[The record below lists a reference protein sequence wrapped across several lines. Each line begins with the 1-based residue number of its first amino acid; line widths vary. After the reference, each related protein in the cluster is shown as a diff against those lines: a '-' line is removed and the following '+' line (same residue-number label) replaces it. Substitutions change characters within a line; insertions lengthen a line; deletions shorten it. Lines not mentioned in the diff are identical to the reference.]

1 MAKNKMRIGADVGGT
16 FTDVVLETEEA
27 IFSTKVLTTYE
38 SPEIGILQGINAV
51 IADSGTDLS
60 ELNSFIH
67 GTTLATNALI
77 SRTGA
82 RTAFVTTKGFRD
94 TVEMRTESRF
104 EQYDLNLELPTP
116 LIERKD
122 RYVLSERISADGSV
136 LLPFDETEAKNLIN
150 LLSSKENRYE
160 AVAVGFIH
168 SYMNDRHESLFQE
181 MLLDQLPNMKV
192 SISSEVSP
200 QMREFERFNTVC
212 ANAYVQPMMASYL
225 ERLKTKLAD
234 TGAKCDIHL
243 IHSGGGLISIE
254 SAIKFPVRLIESG
267 PAGGAIFA
275 SEIAA
280 RHGIDAALS
289 YDMGGTTA
297 KICLIDEQ
305 SPRSAKTFEVARTH
319 RFTKGSGMPISI
331 PVIEMIEIGAGGG
344 SIANVDDLKQIRV
357 GPLSAGSEP
366 GPAAYGLGGSLATVT
381 DANILLGRISPE
393 TFGADD
399 INLLPEE
406 SKKALLADVAEP
418 LGINVENAAIGI
430 IEVVDENMANAARV
444 HAVENGRDVS
454 QYSMIAFGGGAPLH
468 ASRLCD
474 KLEIERLLIPPRAG
488 VGSAIGFLRTP
499 FSYEALKSFY
509 VSIEN
514 FDHESVNQL
523 LNDLTSEATEFVMEA
538 SNENFPVES
547 LIVER
552 CAFMRYAGQ
561 GWEITVS
568 LENAIFDHLGIEL
581 LNNKFEKTYEEH
593 FGRAIE
599 GLQIEVVGWSVKV
612 SSPRPEIE
620 KTVSTASENIVTS
633 DLKRVI
639 YDPVEDSE
647 VDASIFEREK
657 LNPGDCVMGPAIIV
671 ENQTTTWISSEKKS
685 SVQQDNCLLVTKKTG
700 DVTKKTGDAE

>member
-1 MAKNKMRIGADVGGT
+1 MRIGADVGGT
-16 FTDVVLETEEA
+16 FTDIVLEAKGE

-38 SPEIGILQGINAV
+38 SPEMGILQGIHDV
-51 IADSGTDLS
+51 IEDSGSDLS
-60 ELNSFIH
+60 ELDSFIH

-82 RTAFVTTKGFRD
+82 TTAFVTTKGFRD
-94 TVEMRTESRF
+94 TIEMRTESRF
-104 EQYDLNLELPTP
+104 EQYDLNLELPKP

-122 RYVLSERISADGSV
+122 RYVLSERVSADGSV
-136 LLPFDETEAKNLIN
+136 LLPFDQMEAKNLIK
-150 LLSSKENRYE
+150 LLSLEENGYE

-168 SYMNDRHESLFQE
+168 SYMNDKHESLFQQ
-181 MLLDQLPNMKV
+181 MLLEQLPNIKV

-225 ERLKTKLAD
+225 ERLKRKLAEA
-234 TGAKCDIHL
+234 GAKCDIHL

-381 DANILLGRISPE
+381 DANVLLGRISPE

-399 INLLPEE
+399 IDLIPEE
-406 SKKALLADVAEP
+406 SRKALLTDVAEP
-418 LGINVENAAIGI
+418 LETEVENAAIGV

-454 QYSMIAFGGGAPLH
+454 QYTMIAFGGGAPLH

-474 KLEIERLLIPPRAG
+474 KLEIERLLIPPGAG
-488 VGSAIGFLRTP
+488 VGSAIGFLQTP

-514 FDHESVNQL
+514 FDHKRVNQL
-523 LNDLTSEATEFVMEA
+523 LEDLTSEATEFVMEA
-538 SNENFPVES
+538 SDENIHPKN

-561 GWEITVS
+561 GWEITVP
-568 LENAIFDHLGIEL
+568 LENETFDYLGIEL

-612 SSPRPEIE
+612 TSPRPETE
-620 KTVSTASENIVTS
+620 KTITVDSENIVMTDS
-633 DLKRVI
+633 KRVV
-639 YDPVEDSE
+639 YDPAKGTEVE
-647 VDASIFEREK
+647 ASVFQREN

-671 ENQTTTWISSEKKS
+671 ESQTTTWISSEKKS
-685 SVQQDNCLLVTKKTG
+685 STQKDDCLLITKKTEAA
-700 DVTKKTGDAE
+700 K

>member
-1 MAKNKMRIGADVGGT
+1 
-16 FTDVVLETEEA
+16 
-27 IFSTKVLTTYE
+27 
-38 SPEIGILQGINAV
+38 
-51 IADSGTDLS
+51 
-60 ELNSFIH
+60 
-67 GTTLATNALI
+67 
-77 SRTGA
+77 
-82 RTAFVTTKGFRD
+82 
-94 TVEMRTESRF
+94 
-104 EQYDLNLELPTP
+104 
-116 LIERKD
+116 
-122 RYVLSERISADGSV
+122 
-136 LLPFDETEAKNLIN
+136 
-150 LLSSKENRYE
+150 
-160 AVAVGFIH
+160 
-168 SYMNDRHESLFQE
+168 
-181 MLLDQLPNMKV
+181 
-192 SISSEVSP
+192 
-200 QMREFERFNTVC
+200 MREFERFNTVC

-561 GWEITVS
+561 GWEITVP

-620 KTVSTASENIVTS
+620 KTISVASENIVTS

-700 DVTKKTGDAE
+700 DAE

>member
-1 MAKNKMRIGADVGGT
+1 MVRNKIRIGADVGGT
-16 FTDVVLETEEA
+16 FTDVVLEANGE

-38 SPEIGILQGINAV
+38 SPEIGILQGIHAV
-51 IADSGTDLS
+51 IADSETSLS
-60 ELNSFIH
+60 ELDSFIH

-82 RTAFVTTKGFRD
+82 KTAFITTNGFRD
-94 TVEMRTESRF
+94 TIEMRTESRF
-104 EQYDLNLELPTP
+104 EQYDLNLELPKP

-136 LLPFDETEAKNLIN
+136 LLPFDEMEAKNLIKH
-150 LLSSKENRYE
+150 LSLEENGYE

-168 SYMNDRHESLFQE
+168 SYMNDKHESLFQE
-181 MLLDQLPNMKV
+181 MLLDQLPNIKV

-225 ERLKTKLAD
+225 ERLKTKLAHA
-234 TGAKCDIHL
+234 GAKCDIHL

-275 SEIAA
+275 SEIAT

-381 DANILLGRISPE
+381 DANVLLGRISPE

-399 INLLPEE
+399 INLIPEE
-406 SKKALLADVAEP
+406 SGKAISTDVAEP
-418 LGINVENAAIGI
+418 LETDTESAAIGI

-454 QYSMIAFGGGAPLH
+454 QYTMIAFGGGAPLH

-474 KLEIERLLIPPRAG
+474 KLEIERLLIPPGAG
-488 VGSAIGFLRTP
+488 VGSAIGFLQTP

-509 VSIEN
+509 VSTQN
-514 FDHESVNQL
+514 FDHKSVNKL
-523 LNDLTSEATEFVMEA
+523 LVDLTSEATEFVMDA
-538 SNENFPVES
+538 SNEKHNIAS

-561 GWEITVS
+561 GWEITVP
-568 LENAIFDHLGIEL
+568 LENKTFDSLGIEL
-581 LNNKFEKTYEEH
+581 LKNKFEKTYEEH

-612 SSPRPEIE
+612 TSPKPETE
-620 KTVSTASENIVTS
+620 KTITVDSENIVTT
-633 DLKRVI
+633 DFKRVI
-639 YDPVEDSE
+639 YDSVKDSE
-647 VDASIFEREK
+647 VEASVFQREK

-671 ENQTTTWISSEKKS
+671 ENQTTTWVPSNKKLS
-685 SVQQDNCLLVTKKTG
+685 TQQDECLLITKKTEA
-700 DVTKKTGDAE
+700 AE

>member
-1 MAKNKMRIGADVGGT
+1 MRIGADVGGT
-16 FTDVVLETEEA
+16 FTDIVLEAKGE

-38 SPEIGILQGINAV
+38 SPEMGILQGIHAV
-51 IADSGTDLS
+51 IEDSGSDLS
-60 ELNSFIH
+60 ELDSFIH

-82 RTAFVTTKGFRD
+82 TTAFVTTKGFRD
-94 TVEMRTESRF
+94 TIEMRTESRF
-104 EQYDLNLELPTP
+104 EQYDLNLELPKP

-122 RYVLSERISADGSV
+122 RYVLSERVSADGSV
-136 LLPFDETEAKNLIN
+136 LLPFDQMEAKNLIK
-150 LLSSKENRYE
+150 LLSLEENGYE

-168 SYMNDRHESLFQE
+168 SYMNDKHESLFQQ
-181 MLLDQLPNMKV
+181 MLLEQLPNIKV

-225 ERLKTKLAD
+225 ERLKTKLAEA
-234 TGAKCDIHL
+234 GAKCDIHL

-381 DANILLGRISPE
+381 DANVLLGRISPE

-399 INLLPEE
+399 IDLIPEE
-406 SKKALLADVAEP
+406 SRKALLTDVAEP
-418 LGINVENAAIGI
+418 LETEVENAAIGV

-454 QYSMIAFGGGAPLH
+454 QYTMIAFGGGAPLH

-474 KLEIERLLIPPRAG
+474 KLEIERLLIPPGAG
-488 VGSAIGFLRTP
+488 VGSAIGFLQTP

-514 FDHESVNQL
+514 FDHKRVNQL
-523 LNDLTSEATEFVMEA
+523 LGDLTSEATEFVMEA
-538 SNENFPVES
+538 SDENIHPKN

-561 GWEITVS
+561 GWEITVP
-568 LENAIFDHLGIEL
+568 LENETFDYLGIEL

-612 SSPRPEIE
+612 TSPRPETE
-620 KTVSTASENIVTS
+620 KTITVDSENIVMTDS
-633 DLKRVI
+633 KRVV
-639 YDPVEDSE
+639 YDPAKGTEVE
-647 VDASIFEREK
+647 ASVFQREN

-671 ENQTTTWISSEKKS
+671 ESQTTTWISSEKKS
-685 SVQQDNCLLVTKKTG
+685 STQKDGCLLITKKTEA
-700 DVTKKTGDAE
+700 TE

>member
-1 MAKNKMRIGADVGGT
+1 MRIGADVGGT
-16 FTDVVLETEEA
+16 FTDIVLEAKGE

-38 SPEIGILQGINAV
+38 SPEMGILQGIHAV
-51 IADSGTDLS
+51 IEDSGSDLS
-60 ELNSFIH
+60 ELDSFIH

-82 RTAFVTTKGFRD
+82 TTAFVTTKGFRD
-94 TVEMRTESRF
+94 TIEMRTESRF
-104 EQYDLNLELPTP
+104 EQYDLNLELPKP

-122 RYVLSERISADGSV
+122 RYVLSERVSADGSV
-136 LLPFDETEAKNLIN
+136 LLPFDQMEAKNLIK
-150 LLSSKENRYE
+150 LLSLEENGYE

-168 SYMNDRHESLFQE
+168 SYMNDKHESLFQQMVLE
-181 MLLDQLPNMKV
+181 QLPNIKV

-225 ERLKTKLAD
+225 ERLKTKLAEA
-234 TGAKCDIHL
+234 GAKCDIHL

-381 DANILLGRISPE
+381 DANVLLGRISPE

-399 INLLPEE
+399 IDLIPEE
-406 SKKALLADVAEP
+406 SRKALLTDVAEP
-418 LGINVENAAIGI
+418 LETEVENAAIGV

-454 QYSMIAFGGGAPLH
+454 QYTMIAFGGGAPLH

-474 KLEIERLLIPPRAG
+474 KLEIERLLIPPGAV
-488 VGSAIGFLRTP
+488 VGSAIGFIQTP

-514 FDHESVNQL
+514 FDHKRVNQL
-523 LNDLTSEATEFVMEA
+523 LGDLTSEATEFVMEA
-538 SNENFPVES
+538 SDENIHPKN

-561 GWEITVS
+561 GWEITVP
-568 LENAIFDHLGIEL
+568 LENETFDYLGIEL

-612 SSPRPEIE
+612 TSPRPETE
-620 KTVSTASENIVTS
+620 KTITVDSENIVMTDS
-633 DLKRVI
+633 KRVV
-639 YDPVEDSE
+639 YDPAKGTEVE
-647 VDASIFEREK
+647 ASVFQREN
-657 LNPGDCVMGPAIIV
+657 LTPGDCVMGPAIIV
-671 ENQTTTWISSEKKS
+671 ESQTTTWISSEKKS
-685 SVQQDNCLLVTKKTG
+685 STQKDDCLLITKKTEAA
-700 DVTKKTGDAE
+700 K

>member
-1 MAKNKMRIGADVGGT
+1 MRIGADVGGT
-16 FTDVVLETEEA
+16 FTDIVLEAKGE

-38 SPEIGILQGINAV
+38 SPEMGILQGIHDV
-51 IADSGTDLS
+51 IEDSGSDLS
-60 ELNSFIH
+60 ELDSFIH

-82 RTAFVTTKGFRD
+82 TTAFVTTKGFRD
-94 TVEMRTESRF
+94 TIEMRTESRF
-104 EQYDLNLELPTP
+104 EQYDLNLELPKP

-122 RYVLSERISADGSV
+122 RYVLSERVSADGSV
-136 LLPFDETEAKNLIN
+136 LLPFDQMEAKNLIK
-150 LLSSKENRYE
+150 LLSLEENGYE

-168 SYMNDRHESLFQE
+168 SYMNDKHESLFQQ
-181 MLLDQLPNMKV
+181 MLLEQLPNIKV

-225 ERLKTKLAD
+225 ERLKTKLAEA
-234 TGAKCDIHL
+234 GAKCDIHL

-381 DANILLGRISPE
+381 DANVSLGRISPE

-399 INLLPEE
+399 IDLIPEE
-406 SKKALLADVAEP
+406 SRKALLTDVAEP
-418 LGINVENAAIGI
+418 LETEVENAAIGV

-454 QYSMIAFGGGAPLH
+454 QYTMIAFGGGAPLH

-474 KLEIERLLIPPRAG
+474 KLEIERLLIPPGAG
-488 VGSAIGFLRTP
+488 VGSAIGFLQTP

-514 FDHESVNQL
+514 FDHKRVNQL
-523 LNDLTSEATEFVMEA
+523 LEDLTSEATEFVMEA
-538 SNENFPVES
+538 SDENIHPKN

-561 GWEITVS
+561 GWEITVP
-568 LENAIFDHLGIEL
+568 LENETFDYLGIEL

-612 SSPRPEIE
+612 TSPRPETE
-620 KTVSTASENIVTS
+620 KTITVDSENIVMTDS
-633 DLKRVI
+633 KRVV
-639 YDPVEDSE
+639 YDPAKGTEVE
-647 VDASIFEREK
+647 ASVFQRES

-671 ENQTTTWISSEKKS
+671 ESQTTTWISSEKKS
-685 SVQQDNCLLVTKKTG
+685 STQKDDCLLITKKTEAA
-700 DVTKKTGDAE
+700 K

>member
-1 MAKNKMRIGADVGGT
+1 MLKNKMRIGADVGGT
-16 FTDVVLETEEA
+16 FTDIVLETEGG

-60 ELNSFIH
+60 ELDSFIH

-150 LLSSKENRYE
+150 LLSSEENRYE
-160 AVAVGFIH
+160 AVAIGFIH
-168 SYMNDRHESLFQE
+168 SYMNGRHESLFQK

-212 ANAYVQPMMASYL
+212 ANAYVQPMIASYL

-234 TGAKCDIHL
+234 AGAKCDIHL

-344 SIANVDDLKQIRV
+344 SIANIDALKQIRV

-406 SKKALLADVAEP
+406 SRKALLADVAEP

-474 KLEIERLLIPPRAG
+474 KLEIERLLIPPGAG

-538 SNENFPVES
+538 SNENFSVES

-552 CAFMRYAGQ
+552 CAFIRYAGQ
-561 GWEITVS
+561 GWEIAVP
-568 LENAIFDHLGIEL
+568 LENTIFDHLGIEL

-612 SSPRPEIE
+612 TSPRPEIE
-620 KTVSTASENIVTS
+620 KTVSVTSENIVTS
-633 DLKRVI
+633 DRKRII
-639 YDPVEDSE
+639 YDPVKDSE
-647 VDASIFEREK
+647 VDASIFEREN

-685 SVQQDNCLLVTKKTG
+685 SVQQDNCLLVTKKTE
-700 DVTKKTGDAE
+700 TAE

>member
-1 MAKNKMRIGADVGGT
+1 MRIGADVGGT
-16 FTDVVLETEEA
+16 FTDIVLEAKGE

-38 SPEIGILQGINAV
+38 SPEIGILQGIHAV
-51 IADSGTDLS
+51 IEDSGSDLS
-60 ELNSFIH
+60 ELDSFIH

-82 RTAFVTTKGFRD
+82 TTAFVTTKGFRD
-94 TVEMRTESRF
+94 TIEMRTESRF
-104 EQYDLNLELPTP
+104 EQYDLNLELPKP

-122 RYVLSERISADGSV
+122 RYVLSERVSADGSV
-136 LLPFDETEAKNLIN
+136 LLPFDQMEAKNLIK
-150 LLSSKENRYE
+150 LLSLEENGYE

-168 SYMNDRHESLFQE
+168 SYMNDKHESLFQQ
-181 MLLDQLPNMKV
+181 MLLEQLPNIKV

-225 ERLKTKLAD
+225 ERLKTKLAEA
-234 TGAKCDIHL
+234 GAKCDIHL

-381 DANILLGRISPE
+381 DANVLLGRISPE

-399 INLLPEE
+399 IDLIPEE
-406 SKKALLADVAEP
+406 SRKALLTDVAEP
-418 LGINVENAAIGI
+418 LETEVENAAIGV

-454 QYSMIAFGGGAPLH
+454 QYTMIAFGGGAPLH

-474 KLEIERLLIPPRAG
+474 KLEIERLLVPPGAG
-488 VGSAIGFLRTP
+488 VGSAIGFLQTP

-514 FDHESVNQL
+514 FDHKRVNQL
-523 LNDLTSEATEFVMEA
+523 LGDLTSEATEFVMEA
-538 SNENFPVES
+538 SDENIHPKN

-561 GWEITVS
+561 GWEITVP
-568 LENAIFDHLGIEL
+568 LENDTFDYLGIEL

-612 SSPRPEIE
+612 TSPRPETE
-620 KTVSTASENIVTS
+620 KTITVDSENIVTTDS
-633 DLKRVI
+633 KRVV
-639 YDPVEDSE
+639 YDPAKGTEVE
-647 VDASIFEREK
+647 ASVFQREN

-671 ENQTTTWISSEKKS
+671 ESQTTTWISSEKKS
-685 SVQQDNCLLVTKKTG
+685 STQKDGCLLITKKTEA
-700 DVTKKTGDAE
+700 TE

>member
-1 MAKNKMRIGADVGGT
+1 MRIGADVGGT
-16 FTDVVLETEEA
+16 FTDIVLEAKGE

-38 SPEIGILQGINAV
+38 SPEMGILQGIHAV
-51 IADSGTDLS
+51 IEDSGSDLS
-60 ELNSFIH
+60 ELDSFIH

-82 RTAFVTTKGFRD
+82 TTAFVTTKGFRD
-94 TVEMRTESRF
+94 TIEMRTESRF
-104 EQYDLNLELPTP
+104 EQYDLNLELPKP

-122 RYVLSERISADGSV
+122 RYVLSERVSADGSV
-136 LLPFDETEAKNLIN
+136 LLPFDQMEAKNLIK
-150 LLSSKENRYE
+150 LLSLEENGYE

-168 SYMNDRHESLFQE
+168 SYMNDKHESLFQQ
-181 MLLDQLPNMKV
+181 MLLEQLPNIKV

-225 ERLKTKLAD
+225 ERLKTKLAEA
-234 TGAKCDIHL
+234 GAKCDIHL

-381 DANILLGRISPE
+381 DANVLLGRISPE

-399 INLLPEE
+399 IDLIPEE
-406 SKKALLADVAEP
+406 SRKALLTDVAEP
-418 LGINVENAAIGI
+418 LETEVENAAIGV

-454 QYSMIAFGGGAPLH
+454 QYTMIAFGGGAPLH

-474 KLEIERLLIPPRAG
+474 KLEIERLLIPPGAG
-488 VGSAIGFLRTP
+488 VGSAIGFLQTP

-514 FDHESVNQL
+514 FDHKRVNKL
-523 LNDLTSEATEFVMEA
+523 LGDLTSEATEFVMEA
-538 SNENFPVES
+538 SDENIHPKN

-561 GWEITVS
+561 GWEITVP
-568 LENAIFDHLGIEL
+568 LENETFDYLGIEL

-612 SSPRPEIE
+612 TSPRPETE
-620 KTVSTASENIVTS
+620 KTITVDSENIVTTDS
-633 DLKRVI
+633 KRVV
-639 YDPVEDSE
+639 YDPAKGTEVE
-647 VDASIFEREK
+647 ASVFQREN

-671 ENQTTTWISSEKKS
+671 ESQTTTWISSEKKS
-685 SVQQDNCLLVTKKTG
+685 STQKDDCLLITKKTEAA
-700 DVTKKTGDAE
+700 K

>member
-1 MAKNKMRIGADVGGT
+1 MRIGADVGGT
-16 FTDVVLETEEA
+16 FTDIVLEAKGE

-38 SPEIGILQGINAV
+38 SPEIGILQGIHAV
-51 IADSGTDLS
+51 IEDSGSDLS
-60 ELNSFIH
+60 ELDSFIH

-82 RTAFVTTKGFRD
+82 ETAFVTTKGFRD
-94 TVEMRTESRF
+94 TIEMRTESRF
-104 EQYDLNLELPTP
+104 EQYDLNLELPKP

-122 RYVLSERISADGSV
+122 RYVLSERVSADGSV
-136 LLPFDETEAKNLIN
+136 LLPFNQTEAKNLIK
-150 LLSSKENRYE
+150 LLSLEENRYE

-168 SYMNDRHESLFQE
+168 SYMNDRHESLFKQ
-181 MLLDQLPNMKV
+181 MLLDQLPNIKV

-225 ERLKTKLAD
+225 ERLKTKLAEA
-234 TGAKCDIHL
+234 GAKCDIHL

-381 DANILLGRISPE
+381 DANVLLGRISPD

-399 INLLPEE
+399 IDLIPDE
-406 SKKALLADVAEP
+406 SRKALLTDIAEP
-418 LGINVENAAIGI
+418 LKTDVENAAIGV

-454 QYSMIAFGGGAPLH
+454 QYTMIAFGGGAPLH

-474 KLEIERLLIPPRAG
+474 KLEIERLLIPPGAG

-509 VSIEN
+509 ISIEN
-514 FDHESVNQL
+514 FDHKSVNQL
-523 LNDLTSEATEFVMEA
+523 LENLTSEATEFVMEA
-538 SNENFPVES
+538 SNENIHPEE
-547 LIVER
+547 LLVER

-561 GWEITVS
+561 GWEITVP
-568 LENAIFDHLGIEL
+568 LENEIFDYLGIEL

-593 FGRAIE
+593 FGRAID

-612 SSPRPEIE
+612 TSPRPETE
-620 KTVSTASENIVTS
+620 KTTTVNSENIVTT

-639 YDPVEDSE
+639 YDPAKDSKVE
-647 VDASIFEREK
+647 ASVFQREN

-671 ENQTTTWISSEKKS
+671 ESQTTTWVSSEKKS
-685 SVQQDNCLLVTKKTG
+685 STQHDDCLLITKKTEA
-700 DVTKKTGDAE
+700 VE

>member
-1 MAKNKMRIGADVGGT
+1 MRIGADVGGT
-16 FTDVVLETEEA
+16 FTDIVLEAKGE

-38 SPEIGILQGINAV
+38 SPEMGILQGIHAV
-51 IADSGTDLS
+51 IEDSGSDLS
-60 ELNSFIH
+60 ELDSFIH

-82 RTAFVTTKGFRD
+82 TTAFVTTKGFRD
-94 TVEMRTESRF
+94 TIEMRTESRF
-104 EQYDLNLELPTP
+104 EQYDLNLELPKP

-122 RYVLSERISADGSV
+122 RYVLSERVSADGSV
-136 LLPFDETEAKNLIN
+136 LLPFDQMEAKNLIK
-150 LLSSKENRYE
+150 LLSLEENGYE

-168 SYMNDRHESLFQE
+168 SYMNDKHESLFQQ
-181 MLLDQLPNMKV
+181 MLLEQLPNIKV

-225 ERLKTKLAD
+225 ERLKRKLAEA
-234 TGAKCDIHL
+234 GAKCDIHL

-381 DANILLGRISPE
+381 DANVLLGRISPE

-399 INLLPEE
+399 IDLIPEE
-406 SKKALLADVAEP
+406 SRKALLTDVAEP
-418 LGINVENAAIGI
+418 LETEVENAAIGV

-454 QYSMIAFGGGAPLH
+454 QYTMIAFGGGAPLH

-474 KLEIERLLIPPRAG
+474 KLEIERLLVPPGAG
-488 VGSAIGFLRTP
+488 VGSAIGFLQTP

-514 FDHESVNQL
+514 FDHKRVNQL
-523 LNDLTSEATEFVMEA
+523 LGDLTSEATEFVMEA
-538 SNENFPVES
+538 SDENIHPKN

-561 GWEITVS
+561 GWEITVP
-568 LENAIFDHLGIEL
+568 LENETFDYLGIEL

-612 SSPRPEIE
+612 TSPRPETE
-620 KTVSTASENIVTS
+620 KTITVDSENIVMTDS
-633 DLKRVI
+633 KRVV
-639 YDPVEDSE
+639 YDPAKGTEVE
-647 VDASIFEREK
+647 ASVFQREN

-671 ENQTTTWISSEKKS
+671 ESQTTTWISSEKKS
-685 SVQQDNCLLVTKKTG
+685 STQKDDCLLITKKTEAA
-700 DVTKKTGDAE
+700 K

>member
-1 MAKNKMRIGADVGGT
+1 MRIGADVGGT
-16 FTDVVLETEEA
+16 FTDIVLEAKGE

-38 SPEIGILQGINAV
+38 SPEMGILQGIHAV
-51 IADSGTDLS
+51 IEDSGSDLS
-60 ELNSFIH
+60 ELDSFIH

-82 RTAFVTTKGFRD
+82 TTAFVTTKGFRD
-94 TVEMRTESRF
+94 TIEMRTESRF
-104 EQYDLNLELPTP
+104 EQYDLNLELPKP

-122 RYVLSERISADGSV
+122 RYVLSERVSADGSV
-136 LLPFDETEAKNLIN
+136 LLPFDQMEAKNLIK
-150 LLSSKENRYE
+150 LLSLEENGYE

-168 SYMNDRHESLFQE
+168 SYMNDKHESLFQQMVLE
-181 MLLDQLPNMKV
+181 QLPNVKV

-225 ERLKTKLAD
+225 ERLKRKLAEA
-234 TGAKCDIHL
+234 GAKCDIHL

-381 DANILLGRISPE
+381 DANVLLGRISPE

-399 INLLPEE
+399 IDLIPEE
-406 SKKALLADVAEP
+406 SRKALLTDVAEP
-418 LGINVENAAIGI
+418 LETEVENAAIGV

-454 QYSMIAFGGGAPLH
+454 QYTMIAFGGGAPLH

-474 KLEIERLLIPPRAG
+474 KLEIERLLIPPGAG
-488 VGSAIGFLRTP
+488 VGSAIGFLQTP

-514 FDHESVNQL
+514 FDHKRVNQL
-523 LNDLTSEATEFVMEA
+523 LGDLTSEATEFVMEA
-538 SNENFPVES
+538 SDENIHPKN

-561 GWEITVS
+561 GWEITVP
-568 LENAIFDHLGIEL
+568 LENETFDYLGIEL

-612 SSPRPEIE
+612 TSPRPETE
-620 KTVSTASENIVTS
+620 KTITVDSENIVMTDS
-633 DLKRVI
+633 KRVV
-639 YDPVEDSE
+639 YDPAKGTEVE
-647 VDASIFEREK
+647 ASVFQREN

-671 ENQTTTWISSEKKS
+671 ESQTTTWISSEKKS
-685 SVQQDNCLLVTKKTG
+685 STQKDDCLLITKKTEAA
-700 DVTKKTGDAE
+700 K

>member
-1 MAKNKMRIGADVGGT
+1 MLKNKMRIGADVGGT
-16 FTDVVLETEEA
+16 FTDVVLETEGG

-60 ELNSFIH
+60 ELDSFIH

-150 LLSSKENRYE
+150 LLSSEENRYE
-160 AVAVGFIH
+160 AVAIGFIH
-168 SYMNDRHESLFQE
+168 SYMNGRHESLFQK

-212 ANAYVQPMMASYL
+212 ANAYVQPMIASYL

-234 TGAKCDIHL
+234 AGAKCDIHL

-344 SIANVDDLKQIRV
+344 SIANIDALKQIRV

-406 SKKALLADVAEP
+406 SRKALLADVAEP

-474 KLEIERLLIPPRAG
+474 KLEIERLLIPPGAG

-509 VSIEN
+509 ISIEN
-514 FDHESVNQL
+514 FDHKSVNQL
-523 LNDLTSEATEFVMEA
+523 LESLTSEATEFVMEA
-538 SNENFPVES
+538 SNENIHPEE
-547 LIVER
+547 LLVER

-561 GWEITVS
+561 GWEITVP
-568 LENAIFDHLGIEL
+568 LENEIFDYLGIEL

-593 FGRAIE
+593 FGRAID

-612 SSPRPEIE
+612 TSPRPETE
-620 KTVSTASENIVTS
+620 KTTTVDSENIVTT

-639 YDPVEDSE
+639 YDPAKDSKVE
-647 VDASIFEREK
+647 ASVFQREN

-671 ENQTTTWISSEKKS
+671 ESQTTTWVSSEKKS
-685 SVQQDNCLLVTKKTG
+685 STQHDDCLLITKKTEAA
-700 DVTKKTGDAE
+700 K

>member
-1 MAKNKMRIGADVGGT
+1 MRIGADVGGT
-16 FTDVVLETEEA
+16 FTDIVLEAKGE

-38 SPEIGILQGINAV
+38 SPEMGILQGIHDV
-51 IADSGTDLS
+51 IEDSGSDLS
-60 ELNSFIH
+60 ELDSFIH

-82 RTAFVTTKGFRD
+82 TTAFVTTKGFRD
-94 TVEMRTESRF
+94 TIEMRTESRF
-104 EQYDLNLELPTP
+104 EQYDLNLELPKP

-122 RYVLSERISADGSV
+122 RYVLSERVSADGSV
-136 LLPFDETEAKNLIN
+136 LLPFDQMEAKNLIK
-150 LLSSKENRYE
+150 LLSLEENGYE

-168 SYMNDRHESLFQE
+168 SYMNDKHESLFQQ
-181 MLLDQLPNMKV
+181 MLLEQLPNIKV

-225 ERLKTKLAD
+225 ERLKTKLAEA
-234 TGAKCDIHL
+234 GAKCDIHL

-381 DANILLGRISPE
+381 DANVLLGRISPE

-399 INLLPEE
+399 IDLIPEE
-406 SKKALLADVAEP
+406 SRKALLTDVAEP
-418 LGINVENAAIGI
+418 LETEVENAAIGV

-454 QYSMIAFGGGAPLH
+454 QYTMIAFGGGAPLH

-474 KLEIERLLIPPRAG
+474 KLEIERLLIPPGAG
-488 VGSAIGFLRTP
+488 VGSAIGFLQTP

-514 FDHESVNQL
+514 FDHKRVNQL
-523 LNDLTSEATEFVMEA
+523 LEDLTSEATEFVMEA
-538 SNENFPVES
+538 SDENIHPKN

-561 GWEITVS
+561 GWEITVP
-568 LENAIFDHLGIEL
+568 LENETFDYLGIEL

-612 SSPRPEIE
+612 TSPRPETE
-620 KTVSTASENIVTS
+620 KTITVDSENIVMTDS
-633 DLKRVI
+633 KRVV
-639 YDPVEDSE
+639 YDPAKGTEVE
-647 VDASIFEREK
+647 ASVFQREN

-671 ENQTTTWISSEKKS
+671 ESQTTTWISSEKKS
-685 SVQQDNCLLVTKKTG
+685 STQKDDCLLITKKTEAA
-700 DVTKKTGDAE
+700 K

>member
-1 MAKNKMRIGADVGGT
+1 MRIGADVGGT
-16 FTDVVLETEEA
+16 FTDIVLEAKGE

-38 SPEIGILQGINAV
+38 SPEMGILQGIHAV
-51 IADSGTDLS
+51 IEDSGSDLS
-60 ELNSFIH
+60 ELDSFIH

-82 RTAFVTTKGFRD
+82 TTAFVTTKGFRD
-94 TVEMRTESRF
+94 TIEMRTESRF
-104 EQYDLNLELPTP
+104 EQYDLNLELPKP

-122 RYVLSERISADGSV
+122 RYVLSERVSADGSV
-136 LLPFDETEAKNLIN
+136 LLPFDQMEAKNLIK
-150 LLSSKENRYE
+150 LLSLEENGYE

-168 SYMNDRHESLFQE
+168 SYMNDKHESLFQQ
-181 MLLDQLPNMKV
+181 MLLEQLPNIKV

-225 ERLKTKLAD
+225 ERLKTKLAEA
-234 TGAKCDIHL
+234 GAKCDIHL

-381 DANILLGRISPE
+381 DANVLLGRISPE

-399 INLLPEE
+399 IDLIPEE
-406 SKKALLADVAEP
+406 SRKALLTDVAEP
-418 LGINVENAAIGI
+418 LETEVENAAIGV

-454 QYSMIAFGGGAPLH
+454 QYTMIAFGGGAPLH

-474 KLEIERLLIPPRAG
+474 KLEIERLLIPPGAG
-488 VGSAIGFLRTP
+488 VGSAIGFLQTP

-514 FDHESVNQL
+514 FDHKRVNQL
-523 LNDLTSEATEFVMEA
+523 LGDLTSEATEFVMEA
-538 SNENFPVES
+538 SDENIHPKN

-561 GWEITVS
+561 GWEITVP
-568 LENAIFDHLGIEL
+568 LENETFDYLGIEL

-612 SSPRPEIE
+612 TSPRPETE
-620 KTVSTASENIVTS
+620 KTITVDSENIVMTDS
-633 DLKRVI
+633 KRVV
-639 YDPVEDSE
+639 YDPAKGTEVE
-647 VDASIFEREK
+647 ASVFQREN

-671 ENQTTTWISSEKKS
+671 ESQTTTWISSEKKS
-685 SVQQDNCLLVTKKTG
+685 STQKDGCLLITKKTEAA
-700 DVTKKTGDAE
+700 K

>member
-1 MAKNKMRIGADVGGT
+1 MVTNKIRIGADVGGT
-16 FTDVVLETEEA
+16 FTDVVLETERE

-60 ELNSFIH
+60 ELDSFIH

-104 EQYDLNLELPTP
+104 EQYDLNLELPKP

-150 LLSSKENRYE
+150 LLTLEENGYE

-168 SYMNDRHESLFQE
+168 SYMNNSHESLFQE
-181 MLLDQLPNMKV
+181 ILLDQLPDMRV

-212 ANAYVQPMMASYL
+212 ANAYVQPMMAAYL
-225 ERLKTKLAD
+225 EKLKTKLAD
-234 TGAKCDIHL
+234 AGAKSDIHL

-406 SKKALLADVAEP
+406 SRKALLADVAEP
-418 LGINVENAAIGI
+418 LEVDVENAAIGI

-454 QYSMIAFGGGAPLH
+454 QYTMIAFGGGAPLH

-474 KLEIERLLIPPRAG
+474 KLEIEKLLIPPGAG

-523 LNDLTSEATEFVMEA
+523 LSNLTSEATEFVMDA
-538 SNENFPVES
+538 SKENFPVES

-552 CAFMRYAGQ
+552 CAFMRYVGQ
-561 GWEITVS
+561 GWEITVP
-568 LENAIFDHLGIEL
+568 LENTTFDHLGIEL
-581 LNNKFEKTYEEH
+581 LNNEFEKTYEEH

-612 SSPRPEIE
+612 TSPRPEIE
-620 KTVSTASENIVTS
+620 KTITVGSENIVTS
-633 DLKRVI
+633 NFKRVI
-639 YDPVEDSE
+639 YDPSKDSE
-647 VDASIFEREK
+647 VNASIFEREN
-657 LNPGDCVMGPAIIV
+657 LTPGDCVMGPAIIV
-671 ENQTTTWISSEKKS
+671 EDQTTTWISSEKKS
-685 SVQQDNCLLVTKKTG
+685 TVQQDECLLITKKTEA
-700 DVTKKTGDAE
+700 AE

>member
-1 MAKNKMRIGADVGGT
+1 MVTNKIRIGADVGGT
-16 FTDVVLETEEA
+16 FTDVVLETERE

-51 IADSGTDLS
+51 IDDSGTDLS
-60 ELNSFIH
+60 ELDSFIH

-104 EQYDLNLELPTP
+104 EQYDLNLELPKP

-136 LLPFDETEAKNLIN
+136 LLPFDETEAKNLID
-150 LLSSKENRYE
+150 LLALEENGYE

-168 SYMNDRHESLFQE
+168 SYMNNSHESLFQE
-181 MLLDQLPNMKV
+181 ILLDQLPDMRV

-212 ANAYVQPMMASYL
+212 ANAYVQPMMAAYL

-234 TGAKCDIHL
+234 AGAKCDIHL

-406 SKKALLADVAEP
+406 SRKALLADVAEP
-418 LGINVENAAIGI
+418 LEVDVENAAIGI

-454 QYSMIAFGGGAPLH
+454 QYTMIAFGGGAPLH

-474 KLEIERLLIPPRAG
+474 KLEIEKLLIPPGAG

-509 VSIEN
+509 VSVEN

-523 LNDLTSEATEFVMEA
+523 LSNLTSEATEFVMDA
-538 SNENFPVES
+538 SKENFPVES

-552 CAFMRYAGQ
+552 CAFMRYVGQ
-561 GWEITVS
+561 GWEIPVP
-568 LENAIFDHLGIEL
+568 LENTTFDHLGIEL
-581 LNNKFEKTYEEH
+581 LNNEFEKTYEEH

-612 SSPRPEIE
+612 TSPRPEIE
-620 KTVSTASENIVTS
+620 KTITVGSESIVTS
-633 DLKRVI
+633 NFKRVI
-639 YDPVEDSE
+639 YDPSEDSE
-647 VDASIFEREK
+647 VNASIFEREN
-657 LNPGDCVMGPAIIV
+657 LTPGDCVMGPAIIV
-671 ENQTTTWISSEKKS
+671 EDQTTTWISSEKKS
-685 SVQQDNCLLVTKKTG
+685 TVQQDECLLITKK
-700 DVTKKTGDAE
+700 AEAAE

>member
-1 MAKNKMRIGADVGGT
+1 MRIGADVGGT
-16 FTDVVLETEEA
+16 FTDIVLEAKGE

-38 SPEIGILQGINAV
+38 SPEIGILQGIHAV
-51 IADSGTDLS
+51 IEDSGSDLS
-60 ELNSFIH
+60 ELDSFIH

-82 RTAFVTTKGFRD
+82 TTAFVTTKGFRD
-94 TVEMRTESRF
+94 TIEMRTESRF
-104 EQYDLNLELPTP
+104 EQYDLNLELPKP

-122 RYVLSERISADGSV
+122 RYVLSERVSADGSV
-136 LLPFDETEAKNLIN
+136 LLPFDQMEAKNLIK
-150 LLSSKENRYE
+150 LLSLEENGYE

-168 SYMNDRHESLFQE
+168 SYMNDKHESLFQQ
-181 MLLDQLPNMKV
+181 MLLEQLPNIKV

-225 ERLKTKLAD
+225 ERLKTKLAEA
-234 TGAKCDIHL
+234 GAKCDIHL

-381 DANILLGRISPE
+381 DANVLLGRISPE

-399 INLLPEE
+399 IDLIPEE
-406 SKKALLADVAEP
+406 SRKALLTDVAEP
-418 LGINVENAAIGI
+418 LETEVENAAIGV

-454 QYSMIAFGGGAPLH
+454 QYTMIAFGGGAPLH

-474 KLEIERLLIPPRAG
+474 KLEIERLLIPPGAG
-488 VGSAIGFLRTP
+488 VGSAIGFLQTP

-514 FDHESVNQL
+514 FDHKRVNQL
-523 LNDLTSEATEFVMEA
+523 LGDLTSEATEFVMEA
-538 SNENFPVES
+538 SDENIHPKN

-561 GWEITVS
+561 GWEITVP
-568 LENAIFDHLGIEL
+568 LENDTFDYLGIEL

-612 SSPRPEIE
+612 TSPRPETE
-620 KTVSTASENIVTS
+620 KTITVDSENIVMTDS
-633 DLKRVI
+633 KRVV
-639 YDPVEDSE
+639 YDPAKGTEVE
-647 VDASIFEREK
+647 ASVFQREN

-671 ENQTTTWISSEKKS
+671 ESQTTTWISSEKKS
-685 SVQQDNCLLVTKKTG
+685 STQKDDCLLITKKTEAA
-700 DVTKKTGDAE
+700 K

>member
-1 MAKNKMRIGADVGGT
+1 MRIGADVGGT
-16 FTDVVLETEEA
+16 FTDIVLEAKGE

-38 SPEIGILQGINAV
+38 SPEIGILQGIHAV
-51 IADSGTDLS
+51 IEDSGSDLS
-60 ELNSFIH
+60 ELDSFIH

-82 RTAFVTTKGFRD
+82 TTAFVTTKGFRD
-94 TVEMRTESRF
+94 TIEMRTESRF
-104 EQYDLNLELPTP
+104 EQYDLNLELPKP

-122 RYVLSERISADGSV
+122 RYVLSERVSADGSV
-136 LLPFDETEAKNLIN
+136 LLPFDQMEAKNLIK
-150 LLSSKENRYE
+150 LLSLEENGYE

-168 SYMNDRHESLFQE
+168 SYMNDKHESLFQQ
-181 MLLDQLPNMKV
+181 MLLEQLPNIKV

-225 ERLKTKLAD
+225 ERLKTKLAEA
-234 TGAKCDIHL
+234 GAKCDIHL

-381 DANILLGRISPE
+381 DANVLLGRISPE

-399 INLLPEE
+399 IDLIPEE
-406 SKKALLADVAEP
+406 SRKALLTDVAEP
-418 LGINVENAAIGI
+418 LETEVENAAIGV

-454 QYSMIAFGGGAPLH
+454 QYTMIAFGGGAPLH

-474 KLEIERLLIPPRAG
+474 KLEIERLLIPPGAG
-488 VGSAIGFLRTP
+488 VGSAIGFLQTP

-514 FDHESVNQL
+514 FDHKRVNKL
-523 LNDLTSEATEFVMEA
+523 LGDLTSEATEFVMEA
-538 SNENFPVES
+538 SDENIHPKN

-561 GWEITVS
+561 GWEITVP
-568 LENAIFDHLGIEL
+568 LENETFDYLGIEL

-612 SSPRPEIE
+612 TSPRPETE
-620 KTVSTASENIVTS
+620 KTITVDSENIVMTDS
-633 DLKRVI
+633 KRVV
-639 YDPVEDSE
+639 YDPAKGTEVE
-647 VDASIFEREK
+647 ASVFQRES

-671 ENQTTTWISSEKKS
+671 ESQTTTWISSEKKS
-685 SVQQDNCLLVTKKTG
+685 STQKDDCLLITKKTEAA
-700 DVTKKTGDAE
+700 K

>member
-16 FTDVVLETEEA
+16 FTDVVLETEAA

-60 ELNSFIH
+60 ELDSFIH

-225 ERLKTKLAD
+225 EKLKTKLAD

-406 SKKALLADVAEP
+406 SRKALLADVAKP

-700 DVTKKTGDAE
+700 DAE

>member
-1 MAKNKMRIGADVGGT
+1 MRIGADVGGT
-16 FTDVVLETEEA
+16 FTDIVLEAKGE

-38 SPEIGILQGINAV
+38 SPEMGILQGIHAV
-51 IADSGTDLS
+51 IEDSGSDLS
-60 ELNSFIH
+60 ELDSFIH

-82 RTAFVTTKGFRD
+82 TTAFVTTKGFRD
-94 TVEMRTESRF
+94 TIEMRTESRF
-104 EQYDLNLELPTP
+104 EQYDLNLELPKP

-122 RYVLSERISADGSV
+122 RYVLSERVSADGSV
-136 LLPFDETEAKNLIN
+136 LLPFDQMEAKNLIK
-150 LLSSKENRYE
+150 LLSLEENGYE

-168 SYMNDRHESLFQE
+168 SYMNDKHESLFQQ
-181 MLLDQLPNMKV
+181 MLLEQLPNIKV

-225 ERLKTKLAD
+225 ERLKTKLAEA
-234 TGAKCDIHL
+234 GAKCDIHL

-381 DANILLGRISPE
+381 DANVLLGRISPE

-399 INLLPEE
+399 IDLIPEE
-406 SKKALLADVAEP
+406 SRKALLTDVAEP
-418 LGINVENAAIGI
+418 LETEVENAAIGV

-454 QYSMIAFGGGAPLH
+454 QYTMIAFGGGAPLH

-474 KLEIERLLIPPRAG
+474 KLEIERLLIPPGAG
-488 VGSAIGFLRTP
+488 VGSAIGFLQTP

-514 FDHESVNQL
+514 FDHKSVNQL
-523 LNDLTSEATEFVMEA
+523 LESLTSEATEFVMEA
-538 SNENFPVES
+538 SNENIHPEE
-547 LIVER
+547 LLVER

-561 GWEITVS
+561 GWEITVP
-568 LENAIFDHLGIEL
+568 LENETFDYLGIEL

-612 SSPRPEIE
+612 TSPRPETE
-620 KTVSTASENIVTS
+620 KTITVDSENIVMTDS
-633 DLKRVI
+633 KRVV
-639 YDPVEDSE
+639 YDPAKGTEVE
-647 VDASIFEREK
+647 ASVFQREN

-671 ENQTTTWISSEKKS
+671 ESQTTTWISSEKKS
-685 SVQQDNCLLVTKKTG
+685 STQKDDCLLITKKTEAA
-700 DVTKKTGDAE
+700 K